1 MTEEQKKRMEDLEDG
16 FDEFTSMVR
25 VLFSSY
31 TRSEYE
37 LNCLASTLKQIISTE
52 VDIMACL
59 YKEGKKI

>member
-16 FDEFTSMVR
+16 FDEFSSMVR

-37 LNCLASTLKQIISTE
+37 LNDLASALRQIISTE
-52 VDIMACL
+52 ADIMACL
-59 YKEGKKI
+59 YREGKSL